1 METPLAEQSPDTVYA
16 KEEQLVAFVQAAY
29 PTVDLSPGTALR
41 DLVIKLY
48 AHLETRIQEQIDLA
62 LVSSS
67 LLEISKDPN
76 AVDETQVERVLSN
89 FNVSRGAGSTASGTL
104 RLFFSSNASVVVSTS
119 TVFTLNGVTF
129 NPSSSYVLVS
139 ADNYTGSSTQRI
151 FEPSGSLY
159 TVVIS
164 VTAVSS
170 GSIGNVRA
178 STVVSAVSPTLPNMV
193 SGKADADFTG
203 GADAD
208 DNVAMLAKAK
218 AGIVGKVFGG
228 RDHIKAKL
236 KEAFSQIS
244 DVGCV
249 GFLDPEMNRDL
260 VDGVHIGNRVDL
272 YAKTASYPSR
282 IQEKVSAQMISY
294 DPFNQE
300 ATFEIKLPASKAAG
314 MYTVESLKS
323 LVSQS
328 GSFEIVSDKR
338 LMSGN
343 TLHYVSDSASPAFTA
358 YQTATIR
365 FLVPYEN
372 LKEAATPTALS
383 IILNGTTLNPNP
395 WLANE
400 YVETASTV
408 APGGGTPTAPSN
420 VFLST
425 VVTTPFFYFYIEYL
439 KMPNIVEVQSYVDS
453 AAERSLSADMLVKAP
468 VPIMCSLQM
477 RLMKPSGAEDPNL
490 DALKAALVSKFN
502 SFEMGQ
508 NIPAS
513 ALIHT
518 AYQNIPSGYTVDL
531 PVHMYGVV
539 INPDMS
545 KDVMYSS
552 DALKPPK
559 LYSKG
564 VTGNTCA
571 FFLESNLIDISV
583 VECS

>member
-1 METPLAEQSPDTVYA
+1 METPLAEQSPDTIYA
-16 KEEQLVAFVQAAY
+16 KEEQILAFVQAAY
-29 PTVDLSPGTALR
+29 PTLDLSPGTALR

-48 AHLETRIQEQIDLA
+48 AHLETRVQEQIDLA

-104 RLFFSSNASVVVSTS
+104 RLFFSSNASVVISTG

-129 NPSSSYVLVS
+129 TPAAPYVLVS
-139 ADNYTGSSTQRI
+139 SDNYTGTSTQRI
-151 FEPSGSLY
+151 FEESGSLY

-164 VTAVSS
+164 ITAAAS
-170 GSIGNVRA
+170 GSAANLRA
-178 STVVSAVSPTLPNMV
+178 NTVMTGITPTIPNLV

-203 GADAD
+203 GADSD
-208 DNVAMLAKAK
+208 DNVTMLAKAK

-236 KEAFSQIS
+236 KEAFSQIM

-260 VDGVHIGNRVDL
+260 VDGVHIGSRIDV

-282 IQEKVSAQMISY
+282 LQEKLAAQMISY
-294 DPFNQE
+294 NPFDQE
-300 ATFEIKLPASKAAG
+300 AVFQIKLPASKAAG
-314 MYTVESLKS
+314 MYTVESIRS
-323 LVSQS
+323 LVSQA
-328 GSFEIVSDKR
+328 GTFDITSDVR

-343 TLHYVSDSASPAFTA
+343 TLHYVADNASPAFTA

-372 LKEAATPTALS
+372 LKEAATATGLGVINS
-383 IILNGTTLNPNP
+383 SVNP
-395 WLANE
+395 WLPNE
-400 YVETASTV
+400 YVETSSV
-408 APGGGTPTAPSN
+408 VPPGSGTPSGPSSI
-420 VFLST
+420 FLN
-425 VVTTPFFYFYIEYL
+425 TTLGPFFYFYVEYL
-439 KMPNIVEVQSYVDS
+439 KMPNILEVQSYVDS
-453 AAERSLSADMLVKAP
+453 AAERSLSADILVKAP
-468 VPIMCSLQM
+468 VPVMCSLQM
-477 RLMKPSGAEDPNL
+477 RLMKPSGAEDPDM

-518 AYQNIPSGYTVDL
+518 AYQNIPAGYTVDL

-539 INPDMS
+539 INPNMT
-545 KDVMYSS
+545 KDVLYSS
-552 DALKPPK
+552 DALRAPK
-559 LYSKG
+559 LYTRG

-583 VECS
+583 VECT

>member
-1 METPLAEQSPDTVYA
+1 METSLAEQSPDAVYA
-16 KEEQLVAFVQAAY
+16 KEEQIVSFVQAAY
-29 PTVDLSPGTALR
+29 PTLDLSPGTALR

-67 LLEISKDPN
+67 LLEISKNPN

-89 FNVSRGAGSTASGTL
+89 FNITRGAGATASGTV
-104 RLFFSSNASVVVSTS
+104 RLFFSSNASVVVSTN
-119 TVFTLNGVTF
+119 TVFTLNGVSF
-129 NPSSSYVLVS
+129 VPAAAYVLVS
-139 ADNYTGSSTQRI
+139 SENYTGTSTQRI
-151 FEPSGSLY
+151 FEASGSLY

-164 VTAVSS
+164 VNAVSA
-170 GSIGNVRA
+170 GSIGNIRTN
-178 STVVSAVSPTLPNMV
+178 TVVSGVTPVLPNMV

-203 GADAD
+203 GADSD
-208 DNVAMLAKAK
+208 DNIALIAKAK

-236 KEAFSQIS
+236 KEAFSQIM

-249 GFLDPEMNRDL
+249 GFLDPEMRRDL
-260 VDGVHIGNRVDL
+260 VDGVHIGNRVDV

-282 IQEKVSAQMISY
+282 VQEKLAAQMISY
-294 DPFNQE
+294 NPFDKE
-300 ATFEIKLPASKAAG
+300 AVFEIKLPASKAAG
-314 MYTVESLKS
+314 MYTVESIKS
-323 LVSQS
+323 LISQA
-328 GSFEIVSDKR
+328 GTFEIISDVR

-343 TLHYVSDSASPAFTA
+343 TRHYVSDSASPAFTA

-365 FLVPYEN
+365 FLVPYN
-372 LKEAATPTALS
+372 NIKEGATTQALS
-383 IILNGTTLNPNP
+383 IINSGTPLNPNP
-395 WLANE
+395 WLSNE
-400 YVETASTV
+400 YVETSSVV
-408 APGGGTPTAPSN
+408 APGVGVSNGPSV
-420 VFLST
+420 VFLNSELG
-425 VVTTPFFYFYIEYL
+425 PFFYFYVEYL
-439 KMPNIVEVQSYVDS
+439 KMPNIIEVQSYVDS
-453 AAERSLSADMLVKAP
+453 ATERSLSADMLVKAP

-477 RLMKPSGAEDPNL
+477 RLMKPAGAENPNI
-490 DALKAALVSKFN
+490 DVLKAALVSRFN

-508 NIPAS
+508 TIPAS

-539 INPDMS
+539 INPDMT

-552 DALKPPK
+552 DALRPPK
-559 LYSKG
+559 LYYTG

-583 VECS
+583 VECA